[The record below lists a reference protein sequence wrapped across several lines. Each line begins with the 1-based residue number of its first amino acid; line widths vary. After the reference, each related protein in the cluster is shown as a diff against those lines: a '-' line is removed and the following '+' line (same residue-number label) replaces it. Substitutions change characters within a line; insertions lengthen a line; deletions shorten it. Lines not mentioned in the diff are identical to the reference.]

1 MHIFHVFVSSLLLY
15 ILNTT
20 KGNYPTNGL
29 EESVVLALFRSTNYS
44 SKNIYY
50 TSLGD
55 LKYETKYDYV
65 PFSKYLEFLFPICFS
80 SLRNLLLILY
90 VFVI

>member
-29 EESVVLALFRSTNYS
+29 EESVVLALFRGVLTTAV
-44 SKNIYY
+44 KTFI
-50 TSLGD
+50 
-55 LKYETKYDYV
+55 
-65 PFSKYLEFLFPICFS
+65 
-80 SLRNLLLILY
+80 ILP
-90 VFVI
+90 